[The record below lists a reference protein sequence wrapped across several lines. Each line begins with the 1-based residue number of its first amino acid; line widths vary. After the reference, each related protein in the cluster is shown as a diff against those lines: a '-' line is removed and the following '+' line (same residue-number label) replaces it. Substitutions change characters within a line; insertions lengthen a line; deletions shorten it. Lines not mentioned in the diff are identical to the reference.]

1 MRPPPGLAMNAPPG
15 LDAPPGLGQG
25 TRLNK
30 QAKVFVPSF
39 AAPAPEPVAAP
50 GNSAQ
55 LRQSIRML
63 KQSLEQLEESHFG
76 TQHAVNHSFESQE
89 LFALREALG
98 RLAPQDAAMV
108 KAFLDSK
115 AEQPASFA
123 PPSLAQAIPPP
134 TCMPM
139 GFGALDAQPMNH
151 GHFSG
156 PRFP

>member
-1 MRPPPGLAMNAPPG
+1 MKCSRRKEGKNMKTKKQTEYDTDMSTDVGDHNLSEFSDWSASETETLRQRKVRSGQNINLPMRAPPGLAMNGPPG
-15 LDAPPGLGQG
+15 LEAPPGLGGGATFQGCQG

-76 TQHAVNHSFESQE
+76 TQHAVNHSFE
-89 LFALREALG
+89 
-98 RLAPQDAAMV
+98 
-108 KAFLDSK
+108 
-115 AEQPASFA
+115 
-123 PPSLAQAIPPP
+123 
-134 TCMPM
+134 
-139 GFGALDAQPMNH
+139 
-151 GHFSG
+151 
-156 PRFP
+156 